1 MDSGNTPPGGRNDR
15 PANGEERRQ
24 DSSGQQTQEQPR
36 RRRRRWPWVVGG
48 IAVLLVLILS
58 AGVIAAL
65 VVLTA
70 NSGTAGAAPVS
81 YEEEYVSGEGTNKI
95 AVVPVEGTIASAD
108 STVGGVQST
117 VTPEGLEAALDQ
129 AADDEAIKGIVLEVN
144 SPGGGVTASD
154 QMHQSIVDFKEATGK
169 PVIVSMGD
177 TAASGGYYISAAADE
192 IVANETT
199 LTGSLGVIITLT
211 NFSEAADKY
220 GIKQEVIKSGKF
232 KDIGSSFREMTPEER
247 EIFQSIV
254 NESYSEFVSVIVQG
268 RGLPEER
275 VREIADGRIY
285 SGEQAKV
292 LGLVDEFGDLET
304 AAGDAR
310 ESAGIG
316 EATVVRYV
324 LPETFSD
331 MLLARLEPREPEA
344 VQIMKVAGLY
354 PTPQLQY
361 LYRPGL

>member
-1 MDSGNTPPGGRNDR
+1 MDSGNEPRASAENRQDR
-15 PANGEERRQ
+15 PE
-24 DSSGQQTQEQPR
+24 EQPR

-48 IAVLLVLILS
+48 LAVLALLILG
-58 AGVIAAL
+58 AGAIAA
-65 VVLTA
+65 VVALTA
-70 NSGTAGAAPVS
+70 NSGTAGAAPVV
-81 YEEEYVSGEGTNKI
+81 YEEEYVSGEGSNKI

-117 VTPEGLEAALDQ
+117 VTPEGLESALDQ
-129 AADDEAIKGIVLEVN
+129 AASDESVKGVVLEVN

-154 QMHQSIVDFKEATGK
+154 QMHQSILDFKESSGK

-177 TAASGGYYISAAADE
+177 TAASGGYYISTAADE

-199 LTGSLGVIITLT
+199 LTGSLGVIVTLT

-220 GIKQEVIKSGKF
+220 GIRQEVIKSGEF
-232 KDIGSSFREMTPEER
+232 KDIGSSFRELKPEER

-254 NESYSEFVSVIVQG
+254 DESYAEFVSVISEG
-268 RGLPEER
+268 RDLPEER

-285 SGEQAKV
+285 SGEQARD
-292 LGLVDEFGDLET
+292 LGLVDEFGDLEL
-304 AAGDAR
+304 AAGNAR
-310 ESAGIG
+310 DRAGIG
-316 EATVVRYV
+316 EATVIRYV

-331 MLLARLEPREPEA
+331 MLLARLAPQEPEA
-344 VQIMKVAGLY
+344 VQIMEAAGLY